1 MANAVAAFGVTMTF
15 DSIAVGE
22 ILDIGDSLGF
32 KRSLIDV
39 TNHGSTGGYE
49 EHIPSAVIRSDEFTL
64 RCNSVIGNPGQ
75 VAIKSAWANKNAEA
89 LVITCPDGYYV
100 SGSVYVTGYKVIA
113 EMEEQLVFECS
124 LKWTGQVTDGTAAA
138 TAPSALVCT
147 AATLYPTFAA
157 GTYEYYGTS
166 VADTCTFTLTFA
178 TSTAK
183 LYREGVFV
191 QDLVSEEAS
200 GSLSLGADGAVT
212 DFQIVVSEAA
222 KSDRV
227 YNIHINNAA
236 A

>member
-1 MANAVAAFGVTMTF
+1 M
-15 DSIAVGE
+15 
-22 ILDIGDSLGF
+22 
-32 KRSLIDV
+32 
-39 TNHGSTGGYE
+39 
-49 EHIPSAVIRSDEFTL
+49 
-64 RCNSVIGNPGQ
+64 
-75 VAIKSAWANKNAEA
+75 
-89 LVITCPDGYYV
+89 
-100 SGSVYVTGYKVIA
+100 
-113 EMEEQLVFECS
+113 
-124 LKWTGQVTDGTAAA
+124 TDGTAAA

-183 LYREGVFV
+183 LSREGVFV